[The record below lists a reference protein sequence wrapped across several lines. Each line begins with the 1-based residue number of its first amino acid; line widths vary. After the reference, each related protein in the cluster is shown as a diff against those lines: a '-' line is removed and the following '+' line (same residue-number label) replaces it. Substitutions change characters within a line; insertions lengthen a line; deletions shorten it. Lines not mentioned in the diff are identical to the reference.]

1 MSHRSRHLYGAVLG
15 AIGRRL
21 RLAPATF
28 LAGWEDGLQAA
39 AQTIW
44 PQARVS
50 GGWFHYAKAVLDQIR
65 RVGLVAEYKQP
76 ATDFG
81 KWARELLTVP
91 LVPADRLEDVW
102 ALLLDREA
110 PETAPELRPQVDLLR
125 RYMQEWRQ
133 LEAERLCVHGQPR
146 RVSDY
151 AKDVVAA
158 LASKF
163 SSAHP
168 NFWLFVEKTNLAIN
182 DANRHGEAAQLRQ
195 LTEVRSL
202 RDNRQQ
208 LQAKLASLIKGLE
221 EGLPLEKYIGAVI
234 HLFRRRIAALE
245 TEEPDG

>member
-1 MSHRSRHLYGAVLG
+1 
-15 AIGRRL
+15 
-21 RLAPATF
+21 
-28 LAGWEDGLQAA
+28 
-39 AQTIW
+39 
-44 PQARVS
+44 
-50 GGWFHYAKAVLDQIR
+50 
-65 RVGLVAEYKQP
+65 
-76 ATDFG
+76 
-81 KWARELLTVP
+81 
-91 LVPADRLEDVW
+91 
-102 ALLLDREA
+102 
-110 PETAPELRPQVDLLR
+110 
-125 RYMQEWRQ
+125 MQEWRQ

-221 EGLPLEKYIGAVI
+221 EGLPLEKYIGARANVGK
-234 HLFRRRIAALE
+234 LAAPTTDQHGKPSAVAVLVE
-245 TEEPDG
+245 HD